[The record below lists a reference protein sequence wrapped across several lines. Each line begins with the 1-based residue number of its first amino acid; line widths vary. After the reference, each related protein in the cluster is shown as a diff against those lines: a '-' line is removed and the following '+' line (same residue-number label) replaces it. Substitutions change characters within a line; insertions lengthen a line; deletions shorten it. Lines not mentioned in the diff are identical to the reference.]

1 LLWKAL
7 QPSGID
13 DLRVRSC
20 NFLIASIKIL
30 LVSNRLMLL
39 AFEKFESES
48 KIHIEKLVICG
59 YNNIEKFS

>member
-1 LLWKAL
+1 
-7 QPSGID
+7 
-13 DLRVRSC
+13 
-20 NFLIASIKIL
+20 
-30 LVSNRLMLL
+30 MLL